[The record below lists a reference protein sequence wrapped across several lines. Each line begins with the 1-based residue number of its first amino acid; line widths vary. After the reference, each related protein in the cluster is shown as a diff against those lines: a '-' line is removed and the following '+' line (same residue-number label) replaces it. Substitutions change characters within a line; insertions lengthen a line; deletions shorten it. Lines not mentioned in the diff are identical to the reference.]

1 LSFDSRRLLL
11 ALLLTVLATHALA
24 AVPAH
29 DSSPASSPDPA
40 LIGVR
45 ALMAGD
51 SATART
57 YFSAALSRDAYRAIA
72 VAGLAAVH
80 LANGEVEPAVSSLL
94 AATRLAPDQAWPDA
108 CLGAAYLQRGDWREA
123 TDALRKALTRR
134 PAWAAARSRL
144 AFALLR
150 QGLPAPAADNA
161 HTAANFGDAAFAP
174 FVEAA
179 ALLQMGDN
187 AGAVKLA
194 CATMP
199 CSPTDG
205 SAPTLFRTPLIAALE
220 APAQRPV
227 VSTPP
232 PTPTT
237 SSSQPGLRITFP
249 RDGATVE
256 GAVEIRLT
264 SEVTFAYSA
273 LYVDDQFLA
282 VSNLAHPQESWD
294 TTHWSDG
301 AHRLRADAYDDSGRE
316 ISRQDITVVVRNRD
330 RTGDAAQTARDA
342 GLGRALAEWCMP
354 SLAPWDVYLLRS
366 RAARAAGDGALALEA
381 AEAGFAYWPWQAPLR
396 AELQRTNADLGIG
409 LDRPAEI
416 HVLPPGRMVAVTF
429 DDGPH
434 PRLTP
439 WLLDV
444 LARRGITATFFLV
457 GKQAAEYPDLVR
469 AIVARGHEIGS
480 HSQTHNDLSRMS
492 RLDVEREL
500 VESRLRL
507 AQASGRQVMLFRPPG
522 GNYSDDVRDVATNLG
537 FRTVFWTSDIAAY
550 AGIPPDRIVRGML
563 HDLKNGGI
571 LLLHNGED
579 ETPQVVEDLLDRLQ
593 ATGYR
598 LGPVSKLLGIDS
610 PYLTLTGAGVSRP

>member
-1 LSFDSRRLLL
+1 MSPDARRFVVLLFL
-11 ALLLTVLATHALA
+11 GVATHAMA
-24 AVPAH
+24 ATPSRE
-29 DSSPASSPDPA
+29 SSADPA
-40 LIGVR
+40 LLGVR

-51 SATART
+51 TNAARAQ
-57 YFSAALSRDAYRAIA
+57 FASALSRDAYRAIA

-80 LANGEVEPAVSSLL
+80 LARGESEPALSSLM
-94 AATRLAPDQAWPDA
+94 AATKLAPGEAWPDA
-108 CLGAAYLQRGDWREA
+108 CLGAAYLQRGDWQEA

-134 PAWAAARSRL
+134 PSWAAARSRL

-150 QGLPAPAADNA
+150 QGLAAAAADNA

-179 ALLQMGDN
+179 ALLQTGDS
-187 AGAVKLA
+187 AAAVKLA

-205 SAPTLFRTPLIAALE
+205 SAPMLFRTPLLAALQTTT
-220 APAQRPV
+220 PGPV

-232 PTPTT
+232 PVTT
-237 SSSQPGLRITFP
+237 ATSAQPGLRITSP
-249 RDGATVE
+249 RDGATVT
-256 GAVEIRLT
+256 GTVEIRLT
-264 SEVTFAYSA
+264 SDVAFAYSA

-282 VSNLAHPQESWD
+282 VSNLAHPRESWE
-294 TTHWSDG
+294 TARWSDG

-316 ISRQDITVVVRNRD
+316 VSRQDITVVVRNRD
-330 RTGDAAQTARDA
+330 RTGDAAQAARDA

-366 RAARAAGDGALALEA
+366 RAARAAEQWPLALEA

-409 LDRPAEI
+409 LDRPAEV
-416 HVLPPGRMVAVTF
+416 HLLPPGRLVAVTF

-434 PRLTP
+434 PRITP

-444 LARRGITATFFLV
+444 LARRGVTATFFLV

-469 AIVARGHEIGS
+469 AIVAHGHEIGS

-492 RLDVEREL
+492 RLDIEREL

-507 AQASGRQVMLFRPPG
+507 SQASGRQVMLFRPPG
-522 GNYSDDVRDVATNLG
+522 GNYSDDVRDVATYLG
-537 FRTVFWTSDIAAY
+537 FRPVFWNANIARY
-550 AGIPPDRIVRGML
+550 AGAPRDHIVTALL
-563 HDLKNGGI
+563 HDLKFGGI

-579 ETPQVVEDLLDRLQ
+579 ETPLVVEDLLDRLQ

-598 LGPVSKLLGIDS
+598 LGPVSKLIGAES
-610 PYLTLTGAGVSRP
+610 PYLSLNGAGAARP